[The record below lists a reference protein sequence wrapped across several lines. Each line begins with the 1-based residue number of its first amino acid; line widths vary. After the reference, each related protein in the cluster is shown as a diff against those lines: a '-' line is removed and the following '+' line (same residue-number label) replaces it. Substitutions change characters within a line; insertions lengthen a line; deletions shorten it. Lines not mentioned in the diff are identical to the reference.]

1 MNRHTSSLPP
11 TRHWIATPL
20 GALVLGVGVLG
31 VATLDLGAR
40 AAHATGESCDRAIEA
55 TEGVTPGELAGESAQ
70 WYAFTA
76 PAAAAL
82 SDYAIHAHDPQ
93 TTFTATLALHDA
105 CDALPLATD
114 GGSPPDR
121 NAFLRAP
128 LAPDAIYYVRVASAG
143 GGGGA
148 FRLAILAAGQGGMC
162 GDTGTGGCFLENG
175 SPFCD
180 DTCGGPP
187 CSGCCAAICAADPF
201 CCDVEWDEK
210 CVGEAMLTCD
220 VVPVDLQLFEV
231 ER

>member
-1 MNRHTSSLPP
+1 MNRPTSPLPP
-11 TRHWIATPL
+11 TRRWIATPVGAFILRIGLHGVAALAL
-20 GALVLGVGVLG
+20 GAPAL
-31 VATLDLGAR
+31 
-40 AAHATGESCDRAIEA
+40 HAGGESSDSAIEA
-55 TEGVTPGELAGESAQ
+55 TQGVTPGELAGDSAR

-76 PAAAAL
+76 PPAAAL

-105 CDALPLATD
+105 CGAPPFAVD
-114 GGSPPDR
+114 GGVAPDR

-128 LAPDAIYYVRVASAG
+128 LAPGMTYYVRVGSAAG
-143 GGGGA
+143 GDGA